1 MRMLAAGWVPAAALL
16 LACLAVRDSAARVGD
31 ELGLFT
37 GQSDV
42 GDVTPPGTGYYDPS
56 TGVYTLTSA
65 GANTW
70 YHIDDFH
77 FLWKKMSGDVALTAD
92 IRFPPHAYAHDPNP
106 HRKGILMFRQTL
118 DAGGVYAGISQHGS
132 GMTALQYRRDR
143 GANAQDIELNIDGPQ
158 TVRLEKRGD
167 TVTLFLS
174 MKGEPLHQVGA
185 SVSLALKEPFY
196 VGLGAVSHDTATTD
210 RVEFSHVKL
219 EALAPLAATSSLVL
233 YSTLQTIGTEDQYR
247 RAIVI
252 RTAASTV
259 QSPNWSPDGK
269 GIHVHEDGQIVRVPL
284 LPNGEGGAPER
295 VEVGNL
301 VECSGN
307 YGLSPDGKSLAVS
320 CAESK
325 GGLHQ
330 VHVLAA
336 HGSGAPRKVTTGPV
350 PSYFHAWS
358 PDSKTIAF
366 TRGRADK
373 ADIFTVAATGGPEQ
387 RLTSDTLNDGPD
399 YTPDGK
405 YIYFDSARSGSLQ
418 IWRMKPD
425 GTAAEQVT
433 DDDGLNHSPHVSP
446 DGKMLAFLSQPSTH
460 DRIGPACLKLMA
472 FADGEIRTLVTFRGD
487 RGSFS
492 MYGWGD
498 ANHLA
503 FVSYQ
508 MLPGEARP

>member
-1 MRMLAAGWVPAAALL
+1 
-16 LACLAVRDSAARVGD
+16 
-31 ELGLFT
+31 
-37 GQSDV
+37 
-42 GDVTPPGTGYYDPS
+42 
-56 TGVYTLTSA
+56 
-65 GANTW
+65 
-70 YHIDDFH
+70 
-77 FLWKKMSGDVALTAD
+77 
-92 IRFPPHAYAHDPNP
+92 
-106 HRKGILMFRQTL
+106 
-118 DAGGVYAGISQHGS
+118 
-132 GMTALQYRRDR
+132 
-143 GANAQDIELNIDGPQ
+143 
-158 TVRLEKRGD
+158 
-167 TVTLFLS
+167 

-185 SVSLALKEPFY
+185 SVPLTLKDPFY
-196 VGLGAVSHDTATTD
+196 VGLGAVSHDVSITD

-219 EALAPLAATSSLVL
+219 EPLAPLAGASPLVL

-252 RTAASTV
+252 RTAASTL
-259 QSPNWSPDGK
+259 QSANWAPDGK
-269 GIHVHEDGQIVRVPL
+269 SIHVHEDGQIVRVPL
-284 LPNGEGGAPER
+284 LPSGQGGSPER
-295 VEVGNL
+295 VDVGNL

-307 YGLSPDGKSLAVS
+307 YGLSPDGNSLAVS

-330 VHVLAA
+330 VYVLAA
-336 HGSGAPRKVTTGPV
+336 HGPATPRKVTSGPV

-373 ADIFTVAATGGPEQ
+373 ADIFTVAAVGGPEQ
-387 RLTSDTLNDGPD
+387 RLTNDTVNDGPD

-425 GTAAEQVT
+425 GTAAEQLT

-446 DGKMLAFLSQPSTH
+446 DGKMIAFLSQPTAH
-460 DRIGPACLKLMA
+460 DRIGPVCLKLMA
-472 FADGEIRTLVTFRGD
+472 LGDGEIRTLVNFQGD

-508 MLPGEARP
+508 MLPAEARR